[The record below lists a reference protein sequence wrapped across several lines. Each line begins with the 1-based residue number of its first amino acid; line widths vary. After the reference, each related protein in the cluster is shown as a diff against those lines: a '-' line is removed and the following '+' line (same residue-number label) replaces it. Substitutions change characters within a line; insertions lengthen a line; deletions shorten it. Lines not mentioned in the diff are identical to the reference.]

1 MSAAGG
7 QESIDGQVAYD
18 GDGLVPCVVQD
29 WSSGEVLTLAY
40 MNEEA
45 LRRTRATGELHLW
58 SRSRG
63 EQWHK
68 GETSGNVQSVRSLR
82 LDCDGDTLLA
92 LVEPAGP
99 ACHTGKRTCFHRGEL
114 EPPAPFQ
121 TLTALERTVT
131 ERARERPAGSYTVA
145 LLDDPQR
152 IGEKVMEEAEE
163 VARAA
168 REESAQRVD
177 EEAAGARSRTPSGCS
192 MAVAPRAAGAPAE
205 DPPRAGSPAVGAGT
219 PEGFAGAIEPDLQR
233 ACELARAYNLI
244 PLSYSFI
251 EDCETPVSAFL
262 KLRALAPG
270 EPTFLL
276 ESADQG
282 QRVGRW
288 SFIGFRPRAV
298 LRWSLADGGDPY
310 RLAAERVAAFKQA
323 PMDGGKADGGRAPFL
338 GGAVGFFGYDLVRTV
353 EPLGD
358 PPGGLDSDS
367 LGLPDMALMFS
378 DALVAFD
385 HLKHTVTILANAD
398 LQAEPDIERAYA
410 QAARTIAEVRGAL
423 AGPVPRGEPIAAD
436 ERTPPQFQSNM
447 SRERFEAMVERV
459 VQYIYAGDAFQV
471 VPSQRWSA
479 PTPVEAFSIYRGLR
493 AVNPSPY
500 MYFLDFGDFQIA
512 GASPEPLLTVNGRH
526 VSTKPIA
533 GTRPRG
539 ANPEEDRRIEAELLA
554 DEKERAEHV
563 MLVDLGR
570 NDLGRVCEYG
580 SVKVDELMEIE
591 SYSHVMH
598 IVSSVSG
605 TLREGV
611 GAMDALRSVLPAGT
625 LSGAPKVRA
634 MQIIDELEPVKRG
647 GYGGAVGY
655 LSYAGDLDTAIH
667 IRTVVVKD
675 GVAHVQA
682 GGGTVAQARPEYE
695 YEESV
700 AKSTAA
706 MRAIELACAQPDWP

>member
-1 MSAAGG
+1 
-7 QESIDGQVAYD
+7 
-18 GDGLVPCVVQD
+18 
-29 WSSGEVLTLAY
+29 
-40 MNEEA
+40 
-45 LRRTRATGELHLW
+45 
-58 SRSRG
+58 
-63 EQWHK
+63 
-68 GETSGNVQSVRSLR
+68 
-82 LDCDGDTLLA
+82 
-92 LVEPAGP
+92 
-99 ACHTGKRTCFHRGEL
+99 
-114 EPPAPFQ
+114 
-121 TLTALERTVT
+121 
-131 ERARERPAGSYTVA
+131 
-145 LLDDPQR
+145 
-152 IGEKVMEEAEE
+152 
-163 VARAA
+163 
-168 REESAQRVD
+168 
-177 EEAAGARSRTPSGCS
+177 
-192 MAVAPRAAGAPAE
+192 MAVAPRAPGSPVGDPASAGAVGEERARGPLAEAPAMTLRPSLAQARE
-205 DPPRAGSPAVGAGT
+205 LSRAH
-219 PEGFAGAIEPDLQR
+219 
-233 ACELARAYNLI
+233 NLI
-244 PLSYSFI
+244 PLRFTFV

-270 EPTFLL
+270 EPAFLL

-298 LRWSLADGGDPY
+298 LRWSLGDGGDPY
-310 RLAAERVAAFKQA
+310 ALAAERLARYEQA
-323 PMDGGKADGGRAPFL
+323 PMEDAPPFT

-358 PPGGLDSDS
+358 PPGGADADP
-367 LGLPDMALMFS
+367 LGLPDMALMLS
-378 DALVAFD
+378 DALVVFD

-398 LQAEPDIERAYA
+398 LQAESDVEIAYA
-410 QAARTIAEVRGAL
+410 AAARTIADVRRVL
-423 AGPVPRGEPIAAD
+423 AGPVPRREPAEAGVRQAPD
-436 ERTPPQFQSNM
+436 FQSNL
-447 SRERFEAMVERV
+447 SRERFEAIVARIVE
-459 VQYIYAGDAFQV
+459 YIYAGDAFQV

-479 PTPVEAFSIYRGLR
+479 AVPVEAFSIYRGLR

-500 MYFLDFGDFQIA
+500 MYFLDFGDFQVA
-512 GASPEPLLTVNGRH
+512 GASPEPLLTVSGRH

-539 ANPEEDRRIEAELLA
+539 ANPEEDRRIAKELLA

-580 SVKVDELMEIE
+580 SVKVDEMMEIE

-605 TLREGV
+605 TLREEV

-682 GGGTVAQARPEYE
+682 GGGTVADAKPDNEFRESEAKARAVL
-695 YEESV
+695 S
-700 AKSTAA
+700 
-706 MRAIELACAQPDWP
+706 AIELAGAQSDWA